1 MSIQLV
7 DNFYLNSS
15 KPLDNRFVV
24 GTQSYYTNRDLI
36 DWKYV
41 GMRVWDLNDG
51 VNGMPYV
58 WTGTTYSSENS
69 VSIGGS
75 GTVNQIPKFVT
86 TTTVDDS
93 IIYDDGTYVGI
104 GNNTP
109 VYELDV
115 TGSIRATAN
124 LIGNGSNITN
134 INADNITS
142 GTLLLNRI
150 QNSSNSNWILT
161 SGVGGPG
168 QSSWVNPTAVTVGNA
183 TNATNAANAAT
194 TTFVN
199 VTSYSTNTTSYLL
212 FANATGNTSVYLNT
226 TYSPRINPSTGNVGI
241 GTAPTATNKL
251 TVNGNVSLSTIY
263 LNSTLSISGSGNY
276 VYIRKSDVNACG
288 IFLEN
293 SLGLSSAKSLY
304 HDGSGDLITGGNA
317 GSRFGNFKLDNVTS
331 GGTARVFL
339 RDRLRLGTDSDTGQ
353 SGNLQVTSNATNVDG
368 ASFKAYID
376 TNNIINFVSTLGTL
390 RGKIR
395 GVGTASISYDTS
407 SDRRLK
413 EDISTMETMIDK
425 IMLLNPAT
433 YKWKGDNFNSFGFI
447 AQEVYNVFPE
457 LRPDVSSYCDVNDLE
472 NPIDR
477 NGNPYYYGLDYG
489 KFTPFLTKALQEVI
503 SNHEDLI
510 EKIKTCDS
518 LEDLKNSLI

>member
-15 KPLDNRFVV
+15 TPLDNRFVV
-24 GTQSYYTNRDLI
+24 GSQSFYTNRHDI

-51 VNGMPYV
+51 IPYV
-58 WTGTTYSSENS
+58 WDGSTYSSENS
-69 VSIGGS
+69 VSISGS
-75 GTVNQIPKFVT
+75 GTVNKIPKFT
-86 TTTVDDS
+86 TSTTVTDS
-93 IIYDDGTYVGI
+93 LIYDDGTYVGI
-104 GNNTP
+104 GNTTP

-115 TGSIRATAN
+115 TGNIRSSV
-124 LIGNGSNITN
+124 GFFGDGSNITN

-142 GTLLLNRI
+142 GTLLLNRL
-150 QNSSNSNWILT
+150 QNSPNPNWLLSSNT
-161 SGVGGPG
+161 GGPG
-168 QSSWVNPTAVTVGNA
+168 QSTWVNPTAVTVGNSTNA
-183 TNATNAANAAT
+183 TNATNATNT
-194 TTFVN
+194 TNVN

-226 TYSPRINPSTGNVGI
+226 TYSPKINPSTGNIGI
-241 GTAPTATNKL
+241 GTAVNASYKL
-251 TVNGNVSLSTIY
+251 TVSGDVSFSSAIY
-263 LNSTLSISGSGNY
+263 LTSTLSINGSGNY
-276 VYIRKSDVNACG
+276 VYIRKTGVNVCG
-288 IFLEN
+288 IVLEN

-317 GSRFGNFKLDNVTS
+317 GSRFNNFRLDNSTS
-331 GGTARVFL
+331 GTARSFL
-339 RDRLRLGTDSDTGQ
+339 RDRLRLGSDSDTGQ
-353 SGNLQVTSNATNVDG
+353 QGNLQVTSNATNIDG
-368 ASFKAYID
+368 ASFKAYA
-376 TNNIINFVSTLGTL
+376 NSNHIINFVNAAGVL
-390 RGKIR
+390 RGKIA
-395 GVGTASISYDTS
+395 GTTASVSYDTS

-413 EDISTMETMIDK
+413 EDISAMETMIDK